1 MRHAPYGLRGTT
13 LEVYAALYD
22 LTRKEEKVYS
32 RAWLCGWLEMP
43 TSSVSK
49 ALRDLEK
56 RGLLSVSED
65 SRGVYALQALELLKI
80 SKSSAKNEQSSA
92 KNEQSSAKNEQTH
105 LIYGDT
111 NVSLIRKQIK
121 NTGERATRDASPREA
136 EKIPPS
142 RAEEEDLRFK
152 IQDSAPLPLQV
163 TRGRAARV
171 PGEANGVRHKLR
183 SLYGLRLLNSTA
195 APAKL
200 DCRRRK
206 TTPNSCICPF
216 FLLLL
221 YRKTNNHSR

>member
-13 LEVYAALYD
+13 LEVYAALYG

-32 RAWLCGWLEMP
+32 RAWLCEWLEMP

-80 SKSSAKNEQSSA
+80 SKSSA

-152 IQDSAPLPLQV
+152 IQDSAPLPLQG